1 LKVVIPGGSGHVGR
15 VLAHAFL
22 KAGDEIVILSR
33 TTRAPAG
40 RVEAWDGR
48 SVGRWAREIDGAGVV
63 INLAGR
69 SVNCRYHAQNRA
81 EIMNSRIESTRA
93 VGEAIAQA
101 RNPPRL
107 WLNAS
112 TATIYRHAL
121 DRPMDEIDGELGGNE
136 AGAPEKW
143 NFSIDVARAWERE
156 FFAANTPNTRRIA
169 MRSAMTMSPDR
180 GSIFDTLLTL
190 VKRGLGGTCGDGLQY
205 VSWIH
210 EYDFIRAIRFLIER
224 EDLDGCINISS
235 SNPIPNREFMAKIR
249 RAWGMPIGLP
259 ATKWMLEVGAV
270 FLRTETELI
279 LKSRRVVPRRLM
291 EAGFELEL
299 PEWKDAVRE
308 LVARA
313 RKS

>member
-1 LKVVIPGGSGHVGR
+1 MKIIIPGGSGHVGR
-15 VLAHAFL
+15 VLARAFL
-22 KAGDEIVILSR
+22 KAGDEVVILSR
-33 TTRAPAG
+33 SSRAPSG
-40 RVEAWDGR
+40 RVEPWDGR
-48 SVGRWAREIDGAGVV
+48 KVGLWAREVDGADVV

-69 SVNCRYHAQNRA
+69 TVDCRYNAHNRA

-93 VGEAIAQA
+93 VGQAIAQA
-101 RNPPRL
+101 KQPPRL

-136 AGAPEKW
+136 PGAPAKW

-156 FFAANTPNTRRIA
+156 FFAADTPNTRRIA
-169 MRSAMTMSPDR
+169 MRSAMTMSPDK

-190 VKRGLGGTCGDGLQY
+190 VKRGLGGTCGDGSQY

-210 EYDFIRAIRFLIER
+210 EHDFIRAIRFLIER

-235 SNPIPNREFMAKIR
+235 PNPLPNREFMAEIR
-249 RAWGMPIGLP
+249 KAWGMPIGLP
-259 ATKWMLEVGAV
+259 AKQWMLEIGAI

-279 LKSRRVVPRRLM
+279 LKSRHVVPRRLL
-291 EAGFELEL
+291 EAGFKFEL

-308 LVARA
+308 LVARKRA
-313 RKS
+313 H